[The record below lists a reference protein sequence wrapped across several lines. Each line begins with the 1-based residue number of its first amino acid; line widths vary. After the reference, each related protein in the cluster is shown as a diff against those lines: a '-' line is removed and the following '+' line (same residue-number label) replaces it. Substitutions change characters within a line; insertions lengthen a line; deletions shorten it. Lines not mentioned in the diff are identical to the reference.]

1 MEQNGNPMNTLAI
14 PLARKHR
21 QDTWMSELLV
31 TTPRLLQRLVGYV
44 LAIILTASCAM
55 AADPGRIY
63 VEGTKLMA
71 DGSQIYLNGANTPWN
86 RWNEF
91 GGSGGGSYDPTWWS
105 NEFQRLKASGIN
117 STRIWIACD
126 GTVAPSIDVNGY
138 VTGASAQ
145 FWSDVDHL
153 MGLAATYQVYVM
165 ASMMSFDFTDQYI
178 WDHATGR
185 HSVIPLRW
193 RTMFSTADRV
203 QSMVS
208 HYLVPFAER
217 YASNP
222 YLYAI
227 DLCNEP
233 EWIHGDD
240 PRHGRL
246 PWAQLQRYVGMSAA
260 AIHRSNSKVLVTL
273 GSAALK
279 WNSPKYDGNFWSD
292 AALQVQVADS
302 EARLDVYQY
311 HWYAWQEPY
320 YPLLTSAAGH
330 QLIDRPL
337 VIGEL
342 PARGSKLLPAGTTM
356 GQAFEFFLAN
366 GHSGHYP
373 WTSNGVD
380 DATTQNGS
388 LTQFGAEALAFQQ
401 AHPTLVRHQSGLLA
415 QTITFPAIPDQTWT
429 GTNLTVML
437 AATASSGLS
446 VSYTV
451 TSGPAT
457 VGNATLTIT
466 GAGAVVVAADQVG
479 NANYMAATQVSS
491 TFTVRNSDPNNPP
504 PPIIPLS
511 GGDAGGCGLG
521 SGLAL
526 LTAAFGYVF
535 LIARGR

>member
-1 MEQNGNPMNTLAI
+1 
-14 PLARKHR
+14 
-21 QDTWMSELLV
+21 
-31 TTPRLLQRLVGYV
+31 
-44 LAIILTASCAM
+44 
-55 AADPGRIY
+55 
-63 VEGTKLMA
+63 
-71 DGSQIYLNGANTPWN
+71 
-86 RWNEF
+86 
-91 GGSGGGSYDPTWWS
+91 
-105 NEFQRLKASGIN
+105 
-117 STRIWIACD
+117 
-126 GTVAPSIDVNGY
+126 
-138 VTGASAQ
+138 
-145 FWSDVDHL
+145 
-153 MGLAATYQVYVM
+153 
-165 ASMMSFDFTDQYI
+165 
-178 WDHATGR
+178 
-185 HSVIPLRW
+185 
-193 RTMFSTADRV
+193 
-203 QSMVS
+203 MVS

-260 AIHRSNSKVLVTL
+260 AIHRSNSTVLVTL

-292 AALQVQVADS
+292 AALQAQVADS

-330 QLIDRPL
+330 QLTDRPL

-356 GQAFEFFLAN
+356 GQAFAFFLAN

-388 LTQFGAEALAFQQ
+388 LTQFAAEALAFQQ
-401 AHPTLVRHQSGLLA
+401 AHPTLVRHQSGLVA
-415 QTITFPAIPDQTWT
+415 QTITFPAIPDQTWA
-429 GTNLTVML
+429 GTNRTVTL
-437 AATASSGLS
+437 AATASSGLP
-446 VSYTV
+446 VSYAV

-457 VGNATLTIT
+457 VSGATLTIT
-466 GAGAVVVAADQVG
+466 GAGTVVVAADQAG
-479 NANYMAATQVSS
+479 NANHVAATQVSR
-491 TFTVRNSDPNNPP
+491 TFTVRNAEPNNPP
-504 PPIIPLS
+504 SPIIPLS
-511 GGDAGGCGLG
+511 GGDGSGACGLG
-521 SGLAL
+521 SSLAL
-526 LTAAFGYVF
+526 LAAAFGYVF
-535 LIARGR
+535 MIARGR